1 VETTVLKSPK
11 QYRPAYDPYFGHL
24 TSSTRLPE
32 HSTQTTATEE
42 GPEERRGAP
51 TKEQPIML
59 TSEAQKILQTIER
72 RLRPSKAPFA
82 GDTEAFNDWTQLL
95 VRFEH
100 DIVAAAFM
108 AHREAGNAR
117 WPDYYTFQDLLKRA
131 RSQAKHPSNTSEGCQ
146 ACNDTGW
153 QTPLEDEIAATL
165 DIAGKAYTYCQPCT
179 CPAGQQAERT
189 DLWRKAPGLCHAC
202 KGAGWFNHRPDEVER
217 CTNCGGSGIER
228 P

>member
-1 VETTVLKSPK
+1 
-11 QYRPAYDPYFGHL
+11 
-24 TSSTRLPE
+24 
-32 HSTQTTATEE
+32 
-42 GPEERRGAP
+42 
-51 TKEQPIML
+51 ML

-95 VRFEH
+95 MRYEH
-100 DIVAAAFM
+100 DIVAQAFT
-108 AHREAGNAR
+108 AHREAGNPR
-117 WPDYYTFQDLLKRA
+117 WPDYYTFRDLLKRVSSMQ
-131 RSQAKHPSNTSEGCQ
+131 RHPSNIDAEGCQ
-146 ACNDTGW
+146 ACNGNGWATALGKDDVALMFEANVIHSGSERTLTDLDTG
-153 QTPLEDEIAATL
+153 QTRKEVFIPSRSKYSWAE
-165 DIAGKAYTYCQPCT
+165 PCT

-202 KGAGWFNHRPDEVER
+202 KGAGWFNHRPDDVER